1 MCNNRADGFGEVAPA
16 PECGPNGRK
25 PNEDFQMRNT
35 TFISSMVLSVACVSA
50 ANAAVV
56 YDTIDPF
63 TEPASATTGTGVSS
77 GYVASVLTGTLW
89 DGRSIRTTTT
99 SASRASASMTIGS
112 GSAVFGVTKEGS
124 TNTQNST
131 QQKGFLDYYSTIGDG
146 PYPDFTLFTSLDF
159 NYVSTLDGTLKC
171 RIELMDAGNVVEK
184 TMGASGLMSFTMAD
198 FGGIPL
204 NIEAMGNLTIEFIRT
219 GSNASGSLTI
229 TNLVANGASI
239 PAPGAAALIGLAGLV
254 GSRRRRN

>member
-1 MCNNRADGFGEVAPA
+1 
-16 PECGPNGRK
+16 
-25 PNEDFQMRNT
+25 MRT
-35 TFISSMVLSVACVSA
+35 QTFISSMVLSVACVSA
-50 ANAAVV
+50 ANATVV

-63 TEPASATTGTGVSS
+63 TEPASATTGTSTSS
-77 GYVASVLTGTLW
+77 GSVYSVLTGSIW
-89 DGRSIRTTTT
+89 EGRSISTRTT

-112 GSAVFGVTKEGS
+112 GSAVFGVTQVGAAS
-124 TNTQNST
+124 TATNNVQR
-131 QQKGFLDYYSTIGDG
+131 GVLDYYSTIA
-146 PYPDFTLFTSLDF
+146 YPDFTLFTSLDF

-171 RIELMDAGNVVEK
+171 KIYLSDAVNVVEK

-204 NIEAMGNLTIEFIRT
+204 NIEAMGNVTIEFTRSN
-219 GSNASGSLTI
+219 SNASGSLTI

>member
-1 MCNNRADGFGEVAPA
+1 
-16 PECGPNGRK
+16 
-25 PNEDFQMRNT
+25 MRT
-35 TFISSMVLSVACVSA
+35 QTFISSMVLSVACVSA

-63 TEPASATTGTGVSS
+63 TEPASATTGTGTSS
-77 GYVASVLTGTLW
+77 GYVYSVLTGTIW
-89 DGRSIRTTTT
+89 DGRAIYTRTT
-99 SASRASASMTIGS
+99 SASYASASMTIGS
-112 GSAVFGVTKEGS
+112 GSAVFGVTQVGAA
-124 TNTQNST
+124 ST
-131 QQKGFLDYYSTIGDG
+131 QANRVQRGSLDYYNTIGNEQ
-146 PYPDFTLFTSLDF
+146 YPDFTLFTSLDF

-198 FGGIPL
+198 FGGITM
-204 NIEAMGNLTIEFIRT
+204 NQEAMGSVTIQFIRS

-254 GSRRRRN
+254 DGRRRRN

>member
-1 MCNNRADGFGEVAPA
+1 
-16 PECGPNGRK
+16 
-25 PNEDFQMRNT
+25 MRT
-35 TFISSMVLSVACVSA
+35 QTFISSMVLSVACVSA

-112 GSAVFGVTKEGS
+112 GSAVFGVTQVGAA
-124 TNTQNST
+124 ST
-131 QQKGFLDYYSTIGDG
+131 QSNRVQRGSLDYYNTTGNEQ
-146 PYPDFTLFTSLDF
+146 YPDFTLFTSLDF
-159 NYVSTLDGTLKC
+159 NYVSTLDGTLTC
-171 RIELMDAGNVVEK
+171 RIELLDAVNVVEK

-198 FGGIPL
+198 FGGITM
-204 NIEAMGNLTIEFIRT
+204 NQEAMGSVTIQFIRS

-239 PAPGAAALIGLAGLV
+239 PAPGAVALLGAAGLIGA
-254 GSRRRRN
+254 RRRRD

>member
-1 MCNNRADGFGEVAPA
+1 M
-16 PECGPNGRK
+16 
-25 PNEDFQMRNT
+25 DFHMRNT

-50 ANAAVV
+50 ANATVV

-63 TEPASATTGTGVSS
+63 TTTTTPATVTTGS
-77 GYVASVLTGTLW
+77 GTNSGSVYSVLTGTLW
-89 DGRSIRTTTT
+89 DGRAISTRTT
-99 SASRASASMTIGS
+99 SASWASASMTIGS
-112 GSAVFGVTKEGS
+112 GSAVFGVTQVGAA
-124 TNTQNST
+124 ST
-131 QQKGFLDYYSTIGDG
+131 QSNRVQRGVLDYYSTIGDG

-171 RIELMDAGNVVEK
+171 KIYLSDAVNVVEK

-204 NIEAMGNLTIEFIRT
+204 NIEAMGNLNIEFIRS

-229 TNLVANGASI
+229 TNLVANGASV
-239 PAPGAAALIGLAGLV
+239 PAPGAVALLGAAGLIGA
-254 GSRRRRN
+254 RRRRD

>member
-1 MCNNRADGFGEVAPA
+1 M
-16 PECGPNGRK
+16 
-25 PNEDFQMRNT
+25 DFHMRNT

-50 ANAAVV
+50 VNAAVV

-63 TEPASATTGTGVSS
+63 TEPASATTGTGTSS
-77 GYVASVLTGTLW
+77 GSVYSVLTGTLW
-89 DGRSIRTTTT
+89 DGRSILTRTT
-99 SASRASASMTIGS
+99 SASFASASMTIGS

-159 NYVSTLDGTLKC
+159 NYVSTLNGTLKC
-171 RIELMDAGNVVEK
+171 KVYLSDAVYVVEK

-204 NIEAMGNLTIEFIRT
+204 NIEAMGNMTIEFIRSN
-219 GSNASGSLTI
+219 SNASGSLTI

-239 PAPGAAALIGLAGLV
+239 PAPGAIALLGAAGLIGG
-254 GSRRRRN
+254 RRRRA